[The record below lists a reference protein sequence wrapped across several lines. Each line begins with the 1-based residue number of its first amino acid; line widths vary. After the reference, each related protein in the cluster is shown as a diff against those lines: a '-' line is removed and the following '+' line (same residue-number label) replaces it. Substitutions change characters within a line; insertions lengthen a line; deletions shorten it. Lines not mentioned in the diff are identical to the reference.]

1 MMNLLKGENI
11 AIFSGWLALILFVT
25 SFYLAVRSPLLN
37 WLFGGLKHQLRWHH
51 LVASLSVAFMFFHV
65 AQEFWLF
72 RQHYELLFDWRDIG
86 LLSGWLT
93 LLGIFLALP
102 SAFYRIEIPYRRWR
116 LVHLVTAVCLVTALM
131 HTFLLFEPNNY
142 GEWAVF
148 LLVFTLGTF
157 ALLLAIILPTFSVW
171 GKKYVITRITEIR
184 PKLFLLRLQS
194 NSNQRELKHFQ
205 FDPGHFIYLKFFHR
219 NFSCIWHPFTI
230 ISRPSDS
237 YIELLIK
244 ARGKDTNQLDVI
256 SLPGP
261 ISIIAPFGDSFW
273 KLDENQLWIA
283 YGVGVAI
290 FLAAIRS
297 FPSAFSKKIHFICCD
312 DSATKMF
319 FSDEFDNCMRKNS
332 NFTWEPYIGTGI
344 QFIAEFS
351 NKQLDTKNIDK
362 VRICGHPLFQKNLKA
377 MLVSRGIQ
385 SQNINLEG
393 LL

>member
-1 MMNLLKGENI
+1 MNFLKIENM
-11 AIFSGWLALILFVT
+11 ALFSGWLALILFVT
-25 SFYLAVRSPLLN
+25 SFYLAVRCPLLN
-37 WLFGGLKHQLRWHH
+37 RLFGGLKHQLRWHH
-51 LVASLSVAFMFFHV
+51 LVASLSVAFMFVHS
-65 AQEFWLF
+65 AQEFWRF
-72 RQHYELLFDWRDIG
+72 RYHYELLFDWRDIG
-86 LLSGWLT
+86 LLSGWFTALGISLT
-93 LLGIFLALP
+93 LPF
-102 SAFYRIEIPYRRWR
+102 AFYRIEIPYRQWR
-116 LVHLVTAVCLVTALM
+116 LVHLVTAACLITALI

-142 GEWAVF
+142 GEWTMF
-148 LLVFTLGTF
+148 LLVFVLGII
-157 ALLLAIILPTFSVW
+157 ALLLTIILPTFSVW
-171 GKKYVITRITEIR
+171 GKKYVITGITEIR

-194 NSNQRELKHFQ
+194 SSNQPELKHFP
-205 FDPGHFIYLKFFHR
+205 FDAGHFIYLKFFHR

-230 ISRPSDS
+230 ISRPSDP

-244 ARGKDTNQLDVI
+244 ARGKDTNQLNVI
-256 SLPGP
+256 SLPAP
-261 ISIIAPFGDSFW
+261 VRILAPFGQSFW

-297 FPSAFSKKIHFICCD
+297 FPSSFSRKIHFICCD
-312 DSATKMF
+312 DSAKKMF
-319 FSDEFDNCMRKNS
+319 FSEELDNCMRKNS

-344 QFIAEFS
+344 QFINEFN
-351 NKQLDTKNIDK
+351 NKPLDTKSIDK